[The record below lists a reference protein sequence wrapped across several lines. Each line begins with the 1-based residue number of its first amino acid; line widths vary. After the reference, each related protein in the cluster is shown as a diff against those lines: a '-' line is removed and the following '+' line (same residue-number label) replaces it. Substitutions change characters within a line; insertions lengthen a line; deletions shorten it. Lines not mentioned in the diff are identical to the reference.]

1 MIIFDRS
8 VDFFTP
14 FCSQLLYQGLLED
27 IFGIKGNLLTLPGS
41 LFKEGDSKN
50 MGDLVKRCTG
60 ETKHKNEQNYGD
72 DIFQTI
78 KDKPIAEAKKE
89 IQASHQIIQ
98 EFKI

>member
-1 MIIFDRS
+1 
-8 VDFFTP
+8 
-14 FCSQLLYQGLLED
+14 
-27 IFGIKGNLLTLPGS
+27 
-41 LFKEGDSKN
+41 

-60 ETKHKNEQNYGD
+60 ETKHKNEKNYGD